1 MRLPAEVFTSPT
13 NALQGCRL
21 EHCYAICRVSM
32 TSPDR
37 ALLLKTGPQYPL
49 SPSRSLPAGF
59 IERCLPIGRPL
70 IALANAEQDQ
80 RYHADGWDARIDRRL
95 VFEGRGVIRL
105 WKRALPDRVAAQ
117 R

>member
-1 MRLPAEVFTSPT
+1 
-13 NALQGCRL
+13 
-21 EHCYAICRVSM
+21 M

-59 IERCLPIGRPL
+59 IERYLPIRRPL

-95 VFEGRGVIRL
+95 VYEGRGVNQ
-105 WKRALPDRVAAQ
+105 AMETGSA
-117 R
+117 

>member
-59 IERCLPIGRPL
+59 IERCLPIRRPL

-80 RYHADGWDARIDRRL
+80 RYHADGWDARIDRQL
-95 VFEGRGVIRL
+95 VFEGRGVNQ
-105 WKRALPDRVAAQ
+105 AMETGSA
-117 R
+117 